1 MMDLGDNPVTL
12 IVKAPNQRIAD
23 QTVDCFLEWTVR
35 KLKEHLE
42 NVYPSNPKH
51 NQQKL
56 IYSGKLLQDHV
67 TLKEVLRQLD
77 EASLHTVHLVCAG
90 GTEGSYVESTVET
103 IDPTPSS
110 SSHSTDSA
118 EGIRYRGPTMPGME
132 QLQLGGNVMAPPMM
146 MPPGYGGYSPEQYLW
161 MQQMY
166 AQYMTQYMQYYNNAY
181 PQTPPASPATTAVAE
196 GRPANQNQPAPAAAA
211 PANPN
216 MRMNAQGGMVEDDD
230 EEDVE
235 HRDWL
240 DYIYILF
247 RFLVLL
253 SIVYFYSTFSRFVA
267 VFIGFV
273 IIYFLQKG
281 WLNLRRNPN
290 PPQRQ
295 QQPPAAAE
303 VVPQVPQVPQEAE
316 PQQEQQANATENQ
329 QAEEGSEA
337 APTPDVPGQSAQPVQ
352 EARQGIIAMV
362 WCFVSTFIT
371 SLVPQQPPA
380 VNGN

>member
-42 NVYPSNPKH
+42 NVYPSKPKH
-51 NQQKL
+51 SLQKL
-56 IYSGKLLQDHV
+56 IYSGKLLQDHF

-90 GTEGSYVESTVET
+90 GSEGSYVESTSET
-103 IDPTPSS
+103 QIDATPSS
-110 SSHSTDSA
+110 SSHSTDST

-132 QLQLGGNVMAPPMM
+132 QLQLGGNMMAPPMM
-146 MPPGYGGYSPEQYLW
+146 MPPGYGGYSPEQYSGCSRCTPSIDTVHAIVSTCPNTCNSEYLS
-161 MQQMY
+161 QVL
-166 AQYMTQYMQYYNNAY
+166 TQYMQYYNNAY
-181 PQTPPASPATTAVAE
+181 HQTPPATPATAAAAE
-196 GRPANQNQPAPAAAA
+196 GRPANQNQPNNAPAAPAQ
-211 PANPN
+211 ANPN
-216 MRMNAQGGMVEDDD
+216 MRMNAQGGMVEDED

-240 DYIYILF
+240 DYIYSYS

-281 WLNLRRNPN
+281 WLNIRRNPN

-295 QQPPAAAE
+295 QQPAEAAPE
-303 VVPQVPQVPQEAE
+303 VVPQEAE
-316 PQQEQQANATENQ
+316 QQPQQQQQANPAEN
-329 QAEEGSEA
+329 
-337 APTPDVPGQSAQPVQ
+337 P
-352 EARQGIIAMV
+352 QGIIAMV

-380 VNGN
+380 VNAN

>member
-42 NVYPSNPKH
+42 NVYPSKPKH
-51 NQQKL
+51 SLQKL

-90 GTEGSYVESTVET
+90 GSEGSYIESTSDT
-103 IDPTPSS
+103 IDATPSS
-110 SSHSTDSA
+110 SSHSTDST

-181 PQTPPASPATTAVAE
+181 HQIPPATPTTAAATE
-196 GRPANQNQPAPAAAA
+196 GRPANQNQPNNAPAAPAQ
-211 PANPN
+211 ANPN
-216 MRMNAQGGMVEDDD
+216 MRMNAQGGMVEDED

-281 WLNLRRNPN
+281 WLNIRRNPN

-295 QQPPAAAE
+295 QQPAEAAAE
-303 VVPQVPQVPQEAE
+303 VIPQGGEQQ
-316 PQQEQQANATENQ
+316 PQQQQQANPAENP
-329 QAEEGSEA
+329 QAEEGQEA
-337 APTPDVPGQSAQPVQ
+337 APAPDIPEQTAQPVQ

-380 VNGN
+380 VNAN